1 MPLIARR
8 ATHHSRKGQLLL
20 LRRRLE
26 TALGRV
32 PYAP

>member
-8 ATHHSRKGQLLL
+8 AIHHQHLL